1 MFDFQKILAFCRK
14 PNFILGLILFVFV
27 LKGLVFALII
37 PVFQG
42 SDEYIHYATVQYLAE
57 PKDKTWPIKTEQRQ
71 TQDTKDIPSYHFT
84 EEIIAFSQLT
94 ESWNLSGEPHNRQVF
109 DPALIEANE
118 KAMRSGKYA
127 PRISTYPPDVITRTT
142 LAHQIAAGGEKL
154 LSHKDFFFRYF
165 TLRFL
170 AIFYGLITLLC
181 AYYISL
187 WSGMKRKHSLLLTA
201 IIAFQPMFSA
211 TTAIINYDPL
221 LIALFSLFLLAGTS
235 IIVHGPRYISFIG
248 LFLFA
253 LGAILTKGTGGILL
267 ILAIGLVAWVLRKYF
282 RALSRLQKSAFFAV
296 LLAFFALLIFFPPLD
311 YTATFSPLMRSDA
324 GSALVSY
331 FSNNIFDW
339 GKIERT
345 QITYWGTF
353 GWLDTQLHP
362 WVLSGIILV
371 ELSSFLG
378 FILLIACLS
387 RRSFSVGGPQKL
399 IALLKKGQRFFPAVL
414 SRGYAKIKNN
424 LTAEKTFLPKPE
436 LLIFFVASTILLQL
450 TIRFYDW
457 LGIFSNGEGVG
468 LPGRYFLPNI
478 IPHFLFLAT
487 GFGALSK
494 NARVFEFILKIL
506 LLLMILLSLY
516 AIFLIII
523 PRYYL

>member
-1 MFDFQKILAFCRK
+1 MRNSSKILTFFQK
-14 PNFILGLILFVFV
+14 PNALLGLILLVFF

-57 PKDKTWPIKTEQRQ
+57 PKDKTWPIETEKRL

-84 EEIIAFSQLT
+84 NEIIAFSRLT

-109 DPALIEANE
+109 DYALIEKNE
-118 KAMRSGKYA
+118 KEMRSGKYLS
-127 PRISTYPPDVITRTT
+127 RISTYPPDIVTKTN
-142 LAHQIAAGGEKL
+142 LAHQIAAWGEKL
-154 LSHKDFFFRYF
+154 MAEKDFFFRYF

-170 AIFYGLITLLC
+170 AIFYGIITLLC

-187 WSGMKRKHSLLLTA
+187 WSGMKKKHALLITG

-221 LIALFSLFLLAGTS
+221 LIAMFSLFLLCGTS
-235 IIVHGPRYISFIG
+235 IIVHGPRYWNFIG
-248 LFLFA
+248 LFIFA
-253 LGAILTKGTGGILL
+253 FGAVSTKGTGGILL
-267 ILAIGLVAWVLRKYF
+267 VFAIGLVFWVLRRYF
-282 RALSRLQKSAFFAV
+282 KLLSKMQKGTIFLVLVALFI
-296 LLAFFALLIFFPPLD
+296 LLLF
-311 YTATFSPLMRSDA
+311 FSPLNYNSTFSVFKRADV
-324 GSALVSY
+324 GSALANY
-331 FSNNIFDW
+331 FNNNIFDW

-345 QITYWGTF
+345 QNTYWGTF

-362 WVLSGIILV
+362 SVLYGIILI

-378 FILLIACLS
+378 LLLLVLYQF
-387 RRSFSVGGPQKL
+387 RNWRPFQKL
-399 IALLKKGQRFFPAVL
+399 AALLKKGQKFLPAIF
-414 SRGYAKIKNN
+414 SRACSKIKNN
-424 LTAEKTFLPKPE
+424 ITAEKTFLPKPE
-436 LLIFFVASTILLQL
+436 LLIFFAASTILLQL
-450 TIRFYDW
+450 AIRFYDW
-457 LGIFSNGEGVG
+457 VGIFSNGEGVG

-478 IPHFLFLAT
+478 IPHFIFLAT

-494 NARVFEFILKIL
+494 NARVFEIILKTIF
-506 LLLMILLSLY
+506 LLMVLLCLY